1 MKVYMIVLVGQGDTD
16 VRIVDEATFDWV
28 SSKDM
33 GKPKGHPENK
43 NSWADQLVPEAQK
56 ALRATDGQE
65 EDVCLTSG
73 SWWNDRMLAALS
85 LERYAN
91 ENMWS
96 IRDANKAV
104 KKHGDE
110 VEDTIEGMIY

>member
-1 MKVYMIVLVGQGDTD
+1 MK
-16 VRIVDEATFDWV
+16 IVDEATFDWV

-33 GKPKGHPENK
+33 GKPGSHPPMNNE
-43 NSWADQLVPEAQK
+43 WVDTLVPESQK
-56 ALRATDGQE
+56 KLMRADKDIKSDE
-65 EDVCLTSG
+65 VRLTSG

-85 LERYAN
+85 LPRYQN
-91 ENMWS
+91 ENLWS